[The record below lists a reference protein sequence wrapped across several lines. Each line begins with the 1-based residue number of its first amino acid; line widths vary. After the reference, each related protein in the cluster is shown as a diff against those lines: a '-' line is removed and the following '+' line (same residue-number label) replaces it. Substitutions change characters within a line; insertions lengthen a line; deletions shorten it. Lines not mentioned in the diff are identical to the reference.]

1 MLQILE
7 KPVSG
12 IYFHTIWW
20 HALIWVKKIIISGKG
35 VGINVQKRNRS
46 TTEGAKSW
54 RMRLQTGW

>member
-20 HALIWVKKIIISGKG
+20 HALIWVKKLLYQGKELEKMYKKG
-35 VGINVQKRNRS
+35 VEAQPKVQNHGI
-46 TTEGAKSW
+46 
-54 RMRLQTGW
+54 